1 MARQARQDRK
11 ELTEIWQALGD
22 ATLEEAQRHV
32 PVDTGQLKN
41 SASVT
46 ATHKGFTIKYDT
58 DYAATVHHG
67 EVPDHVEVGKNHVQK
82 VPAHWRK
89 TSKGKVKVKAHT
101 KTFTQGH
108 APSKISQTEWRSI
121 PWNLSTRKNYWQ
133 SQYPQWLTEA
143 WKVVK
148 TKQLTKLFK
157 EWGIKLPANITIRTG
172 HR

>member
-1 MARQARQDRK
+1 MSRQARQDRK
-11 ELTEIWQALGD
+11 EITEIWQALGN

-32 PVDTGQLKN
+32 PVDTGQLKR

-67 EVPDHVEVGKNHVQK
+67 EVPDHVKIGQPHVQN
-82 VPAHWRK
+82 VPSHWRK

-108 APSKISQTEWRSI
+108 APSKISQTEWRSL
-121 PWNLSTRKNYWQ
+121 PWDKAGTNAWKR
-133 SQYPQWLTEA
+133 QYSQWLTEA

-148 TKQLTKLFK
+148 TKQLVKLFK

-172 HR
+172 YR